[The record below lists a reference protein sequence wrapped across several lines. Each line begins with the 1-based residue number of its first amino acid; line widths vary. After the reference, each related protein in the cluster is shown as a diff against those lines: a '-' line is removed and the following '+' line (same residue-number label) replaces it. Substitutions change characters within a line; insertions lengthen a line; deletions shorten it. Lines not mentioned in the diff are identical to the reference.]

1 MTHPPPDESPTERQP
16 ASPTWVGSASV
27 PSDGSRRR
35 RQWEDTLDLPAQPET
50 RQMPRTREL
59 PAAPPQPPP
68 PPPPPSPPRRKEKP
82 PRIQY
87 VPVVPPGYGPL
98 PPGYRPGPFPPP
110 PQYRR
115 RRRKWPWV
123 MLFLLVLCAGC
134 CGGSYAWARPWWVQ
148 YPASVHVDA
157 GVAGLTRLTDASS
170 KKSAEQLQT
179 ALTSDH
185 LDESG
190 FTVAYQD
197 NADGKAKILVFGAT
211 RFITHPA
218 RDLDASLGKLGTKIP
233 VQNVREVE
241 PGMLGG
247 EQRCAA
253 SRLDGRSA
261 TVCGWAD
268 HGVIAIAV
276 FAGKTVDEASR
287 SMQAIRAAIVNRD

>member
-1 MTHPPPDESPTERQP
+1 MTQPPDESPTQRQP

-50 RQMPRTREL
+50 RQVPPVPRTLDL
-59 PAAPPQPPP
+59 PAAPARQRPPEI
-68 PPPPPSPPRRKEKP
+68 R
-82 PRIQY
+82 Y

-110 PQYRR
+110 PQWRR

-148 YPASVHVDA
+148 YPASVNVDA
-157 GVAGLTRLTDASS
+157 GVAGLTRLDDAGT
-170 KKSAEQLQT
+170 KKTAEQLQT

-197 NADGKAKILVFGAT
+197 TTDGRAKILVFGAT
-211 RFITHPA
+211 RFITNPS
-218 RDLDASLGKLGTKIP
+218 RDLDASLRKLGTKIQ
-233 VQNVREVE
+233 VQNVREVD
-241 PGMLGG
+241 PGVLGG

-287 SMQAIRAAIVNRD
+287 SMQSIRAAIVTRDN

>member
-1 MTHPPPDESPTERQP
+1 MTQPPDESPTQRQP
-16 ASPTWVGSASV
+16 ASPTWVGSAKV
-27 PSDGSRRR
+27 PPGGSRRR
-35 RQWEDTLDLPAQPET
+35 RNWEDTLDVPEPIET
-50 RQMPRTREL
+50 RSQPRTREL
-59 PAAPPQPPP
+59 PAVPEAPPLPPP
-68 PPPPPSPPRRKEKP
+68 APPRREKREKP
-82 PRIQY
+82 PKIQY

-148 YPASVHVDA
+148 YPASVNVDA
-157 GVAGLTRLTDASS
+157 GVTGLTKLNDAAT
-170 KKSAEQLQT
+170 KKTAEQLQT

-185 LDESG
+185 LDEDG

-197 NADGKAKILVFGAT
+197 TADGRAKIVVFGAT
-211 RFITHPA
+211 RFITDPA
-218 RDLDASLGKLGTKIP
+218 RDLDASLRKLGAKIP
-233 VQNVREVE
+233 VSNVREVD
-241 PGMLGG
+241 PGVFGG
-247 EQRCAA
+247 EKRCAT
-253 SRLDGRSA
+253 SRFEGKAA

-276 FAGKTVDEASR
+276 FAGKSTDAASDA
-287 SMQAIRAAIVNRD
+287 MQNIRASIVNRD

>member
-1 MTHPPPDESPTERQP
+1 MTHPPPGEPP
-16 ASPTWVGSASV
+16 NSPTWVGSASV
-27 PSDGSRRR
+27 PQGGSRRR
-35 RQWEDTLDLPAQPET
+35 RQWEDTLDLPAEPET
-50 RQMPRTREL
+50 RELPRTREL
-59 PAAPPQPPP
+59 PANPPQPQPQP
-68 PPPPPSPPRRKEKP
+68 QPQIR
-82 PRIQY
+82 Y

-110 PQYRR
+110 PQYR

-148 YPASVHVDA
+148 YPASVNVDA
-157 GVAGLTRLTDASS
+157 GVAGLTRLTDAGS
-170 KKSAEQLQT
+170 KKTAEQLQT

-211 RFITHPA
+211 RFITDPA
-218 RDLDASLGKLGTKIP
+218 RDLDASLGKLGTKIQ
-233 VQNVREVE
+233 VQNVRDVE
-241 PGMLGG
+241 PGVLGG

-253 SRLDGRSA
+253 SRLDGRPA

-287 SMQAIRAAIVNRD
+287 SMQSIRAAIVNRD

>member
-1 MTHPPPDESPTERQP
+1 MTQPADESPTQRQP
-16 ASPTWVGSASV
+16 ATPTWIGSASV
-27 PSDGSRRR
+27 PPGGSRRR

-50 RQMPRTREL
+50 PPRPRTLDL
-59 PAAPPQPPP
+59 PAAPARKPQRGSEPQI
-68 PPPPPSPPRRKEKP
+68 R
-82 PRIQY
+82 Y

-110 PQYRR
+110 PQFRR

-123 MLFLLVLCAGC
+123 MLFMLVLCAGC

-148 YPASVHVDA
+148 YPASVNVEATVTGLNKVNDA
-157 GVAGLTRLTDASS
+157 AST
-170 KKSAEQLQT
+170 KTAEQLRT

-197 NADGKAKILVFGAT
+197 TTDGKARILVFGAT
-211 RFITHPA
+211 RFITSPG
-218 RDLDASLGKLGTKIP
+218 RDLDASLRKLGTKIQ
-233 VQNVREVE
+233 VQNVREVD
-241 PGMLGG
+241 PGALGG

-261 TVCGWAD
+261 TVCGFAD
-268 HGVIAIAV
+268 HGAIAIAV
-276 FAGKTVDEASR
+276 FAGKSVEPASAAL
-287 SMQAIRAAIVNRD
+287 QNIRASIITRH

>member
-1 MTHPPPDESPTERQP
+1 MTQPPDESPTQRQP
-16 ASPTWVGSASV
+16 ASPTWVGSAAV
-27 PSDGSRRR
+27 PPGGSRRR
-35 RQWEDTLDLPAQPET
+35 RQWEDTLDLPSQ
-50 RQMPRTREL
+50 PRTLDL
-59 PAAPPQPPP
+59 PAAPPQRQQQP
-68 PPPPPSPPRRKEKP
+68 P

-87 VPVVPPGYGPL
+87 VPVVPPGYGPM

-110 PQYRR
+110 PQFRR

-148 YPASVHVDA
+148 YPASVNVDA
-157 GVAGLTRLTDASS
+157 GVAGLTRLTDAGS
-170 KKSAEQLQT
+170 KKTAEQLQT

-185 LDESG
+185 LDEAG

-197 NADGKAKILVFGAT
+197 TNDGRAKILVFGAT
-211 RFITHPA
+211 RLVTDPS
-218 RDLDASLGKLGTKIP
+218 RDLEASLQKLGTKIQ
-233 VQNVREVE
+233 VQNVREVD
-241 PGMLGG
+241 PGVLGG

-253 SRLDGRSA
+253 SRLDGRAA

-287 SMQAIRAAIVNRD
+287 SMQSIRAAIVNRG